1 MRITATFLDEIS
13 SDIPHQNWGV
23 KEWDRDFAAMKK
35 MGIDTVVLIRSGFGK
50 FIAYPSPYLVEK
62 QGCFRP
68 PVDLVRMFLEL
79 SEKYGMDFY
88 FGLYDS
94 RFYRCKGDLQTEEEI
109 NKFVSE
115 EFIRDYG
122 KSPAFKGWYLSIEV
136 GRACKGIMEHYRD
149 LGSFVK
155 SLAPLPVMISPFIE
169 AGQKLAQGARL
180 GGDPAAIT
188 LAEHEKEWDDILA
201 GIEGSV
207 DIIAFQDG
215 NCPLENLPDFL
226 TLNKSLTDRHHMHC
240 WTNSETF
247 DRDMPIRFLP
257 IKWEKLLLKLQAAK
271 AAGVEKGLTFEFSHF
286 MSPNSCYQA
295 AHGLYDRYCE
305 YFGIQ

>member
-68 PVDLVRMFLEL
+68 PVDLVDMFLKL

-94 RFYRCKGDLQTEEEI
+94 RFYRCKGDLQTEVEI

-115 EFIRDYG
+115 EFIRYYG

-155 SLAPLPVMISPFIE
+155 SLAPLPVMISPYT
-169 AGQKLAQGARL
+169 
-180 GGDPAAIT
+180 P
-188 LAEHEKEWDDILA
+188 
-201 GIEGSV
+201 
-207 DIIAFQDG
+207 
-215 NCPLENLPDFL
+215 
-226 TLNKSLTDRHHMHC
+226 
-240 WTNSETF
+240 
-247 DRDMPIRFLP
+247 
-257 IKWEKLLLKLQAAK
+257 
-271 AAGVEKGLTFEFSHF
+271 
-286 MSPNSCYQA
+286 
-295 AHGLYDRYCE
+295 
-305 YFGIQ
+305 